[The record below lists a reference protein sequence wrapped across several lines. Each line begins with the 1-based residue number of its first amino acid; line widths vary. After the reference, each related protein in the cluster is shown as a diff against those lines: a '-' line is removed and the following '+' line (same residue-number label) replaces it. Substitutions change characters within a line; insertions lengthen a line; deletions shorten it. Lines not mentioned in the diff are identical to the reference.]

1 MNKLAYDL
9 ALLCVEHGL
18 KYAELETCQESARF
32 ALETFKTAYSELE
45 ELSKPFL
52 DSFGAAD

>member
-18 KYAELETCQESARF
+18 KYAEIETCEKSAEF
-32 ALETFKTAYSELE
+32 ALKTFKAAYSEIVKSGE
-45 ELSKPFL
+45 PFL
-52 DSFGAAD
+52 DSFGTID